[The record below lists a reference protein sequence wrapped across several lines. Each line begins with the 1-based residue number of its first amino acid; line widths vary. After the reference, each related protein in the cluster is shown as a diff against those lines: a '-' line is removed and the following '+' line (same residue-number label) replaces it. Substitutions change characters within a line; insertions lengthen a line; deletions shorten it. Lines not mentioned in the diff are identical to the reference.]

1 MPWIKKH
8 FVVSALLASFA
19 LLPLSA
25 SSFIEQSRNI
35 SALNS
40 GNINANKVY
49 SLPPA
54 PQSALKFDF
63 KLKGYVFGLRMIRA
77 NYTGW
82 FNQTNYSLY
91 TDLKTSGLGALLKK
105 LEIWAVTHGKSSG
118 YRLQPVWHVQQNL
131 DKKNRRV
138 EMNYN
143 RPAQS
148 VDVKTVSYTHL
159 TLPTIY
165 SV

>member
-105 LEIWAVTHGKSSG
+105 LEIARARK
-118 YRLQPVWHVQQNL
+118 
-131 DKKNRRV
+131 
-138 EMNYN
+138 E
-143 RPAQS
+143 
-148 VDVKTVSYTHL
+148 HL
-159 TLPTIY
+159 H
-165 SV
+165 S